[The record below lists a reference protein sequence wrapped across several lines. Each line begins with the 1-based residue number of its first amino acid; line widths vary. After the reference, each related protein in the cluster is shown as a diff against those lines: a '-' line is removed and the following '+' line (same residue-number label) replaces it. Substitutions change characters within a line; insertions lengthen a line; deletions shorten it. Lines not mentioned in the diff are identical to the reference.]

1 LSSNFILCLSISCR
15 KLLEFVSHHDGI
27 AREIAE
33 RGHYLIAS
41 HLKMKDVSCYWKKL
55 LKRYAKLLRF
65 KPEHD
70 KSLIERNSS

>member
-1 LSSNFILCLSISCR
+1 M
-15 KLLEFVSHHDGI
+15 

-33 RGHYLIAS
+33 RGHDLIFN
-41 HLKMKDVSCYWKKL
+41 HLKMKDVSCYWEKL
-55 LKRYAKLLRF
+55 LKSYAKLLQF